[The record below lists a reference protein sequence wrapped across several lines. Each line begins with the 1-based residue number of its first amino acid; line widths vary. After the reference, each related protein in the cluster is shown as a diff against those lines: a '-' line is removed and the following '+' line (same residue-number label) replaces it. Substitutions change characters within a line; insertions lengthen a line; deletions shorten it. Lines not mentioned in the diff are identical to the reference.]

1 MSSAVSPPA
10 VREQRVSVVIPA
22 RDEAANLPAV
32 LAEIPKDIFE
42 IVLVDGA
49 STDGTVDVARSCRP
63 DVRVIHQSGRGKGD
77 AMLRGFAAARGDI
90 IVMLDGDGSARAD
103 EIPRFVK
110 ALAEGADLAKGSR
123 FLGGG
128 GSADITPL
136 RRLGN
141 RFLRGTV
148 NLLFKTS
155 YTDLCYGYNA
165 IWSRCLPQLCLD
177 CTGFE
182 FESLLNIRAARAR
195 LDVREV
201 PSYEE
206 RRLNGMS
213 NLHPFR
219 DGFRILRLIL
229 RERFAQAGSSRADR
243 RTQEFEPIRLLEAEV
258 GGPEPRLLRVDG
270 NGQPYRSTRVLV
282 RLHGAPLGV
291 VDIDRPDS
299 EIDPDIVG
307 EYVHRELKAVIDAHL
322 REDAIE
328 HASPNGNG
336 TPAARTTP
344 RCIRRRLELKERAP
358 SASIVIGTRE
368 RPDSLAATLDSVL
381 ALEYQQFEVI
391 VVDNAHTTDRTRDLL
406 ATRYSDVAAVRYV
419 REPLP
424 GLAVAHNRG
433 LSEARG
439 EIVAFTDDDVFV
451 DRRWLL
457 ELARGFELGDRV
469 ACVTGLILP
478 TELETPAQL
487 WLDRWVR
494 LNKGYEPKLFDMGAH
509 RPPGKLFPYAAGTL
523 GSGANMAFRTD
534 ALRSVGGF
542 DPATGTGSRARGGD
556 DLAGFFSILSAGL
569 TLAYQ
574 PTAIVR
580 HAHRREAE
588 SLRTLMFDYGA
599 GLGAFLTKI
608 VVDRPE
614 LLLDIA
620 WRVPFGAAH
629 AVRSRPSRRDGS
641 LTPLGKGLVA
651 RERLGMLAG
660 AVGYL
665 VERRAR
671 RAFYATDGCWQG

>member
-1 MSSAVSPPA
+1 MGSAVYA
-10 VREQRVSVVIPA
+10 TAAGERRVSVVIPA
-22 RDEAANLPAV
+22 RDEAANIPAV
-32 LAEIPKDIFE
+32 LASIPKDIFE

-49 STDGTVDVARSCRP
+49 STDDTVEVARDCRP
-63 DVRVIHQSGRGKGD
+63 DVRVIDQTGRGKGD

-110 ALAEGADLAKGSR
+110 ALEEGADLAKGSR
-123 FLGGG
+123 FLDGG

-136 RRLGN
+136 RHLGN

-148 NLLFKTS
+148 NLLFGTR

-165 IWSRCLPQLCLD
+165 VWARCLPQLCLD

-206 RRLNGMS
+206 RRLHGVS

-229 RERFAQAGSSRADR
+229 RERFAQAESSRAR
-243 RTQEFEPIRLLEAEV
+243 HKPEEFDPIRLLEAELA
-258 GGPEPRLLRVDG
+258 GPQPRLFNV
-270 NGQPYRSTRVLV
+270 NGSEGRYRSARVLV

-299 EIDPDIVG
+299 EIDAKVVV
-307 EYVHRELKAVIDAHL
+307 ECAQRELKAVIDAHL
-322 REDAIE
+322 QDDATE
-328 HASPNGNG
+328 HGSPGSIG
-336 TPAARTTP
+336 GPSAGRTP
-344 RCIRRRLELKERAP
+344 RCIRERLELKERVP
-358 SASIVIGTRE
+358 FASIVIGTRE
-368 RPDSLAATLDSVL
+368 RPHSLAATLDGVL
-381 ALEYQQFEVI
+381 ALEYPRFEVI
-391 VVDNAHTTDRTRDLL
+391 VVDNASTTDRTRELVGS
-406 ATRYSDVAAVRYV
+406 RYADVPAIRYV
-419 REPLP
+419 REPVP
-424 GLAVAHNRG
+424 GLAAAHNRG
-433 LSEARG
+433 LAEARG
-439 EIVAFTDDDVFV
+439 EIVAFTDDDVLV

-457 ELARGFELGDRV
+457 ELARGFELDNHVG
-469 ACVTGLILP
+469 CVTGLILP
-478 TELETPAQL
+478 TELETPAQV
-487 WLDRWVR
+487 WLERWVR
-494 LNKGYEPKLFDMGAH
+494 LNKGYEPKLFDLGSH
-509 RPPGKLFPYAAGTL
+509 RPPGKLFPYAAGTF

-556 DLAGFFSILSAGL
+556 DLAGFFSILSVGL

-574 PTAIVR
+574 PAAIVR

-588 SLRTLMFDYGA
+588 DLRTLMFDYGA

-620 WRVPFGAAH
+620 WRIPFGAAH

-641 LTPLGKGLVA
+641 LSPLGKGLVA

-671 RAFYATDGCWQG
+671 RAFYATNGCWQR